1 MTSRIN
7 SSEDLGRRV
16 ARRILNQFF
25 TTQDYPYTRH
35 HLDSYDQFLSRDLIS
50 IFQSQNPV
58 RLVKERI
65 RDTSKY
71 AYNIEVYV
79 GGLDGTK
86 VEIGT
91 PVVNLDAADDVRM
104 LFPNEARLRNLTY
117 AAQVKVDILVRVI
130 FTDPSATGPNPEPY
144 ETKEKIFEGVNL
156 FKIPIMLHSRFCHL
170 HGKPKEFLIQAG
182 ECPFDNG
189 GYFIVDGAEKI
200 LIGRQEQAFNTL
212 YVSKQDSDEKI
223 STYANVISLSPKS
236 RRLTFTAFAIYR
248 SNGVIYATLPM
259 VRAPVNIFV
268 LFRALGIQSD
278 EAIVRMIFPDLTS
291 ADSQLL
297 ADKLIPTIINAYP
310 FLTTTLAIEYIKSL
324 TKGFSVATVLDILKN
339 KLFTHVDDTPGARA
353 TYLAECIRSIL
364 KVEHGFEKST
374 SRDDTRNQRCLT
386 SGFLVQDQFTGAY
399 DAWMKAVRF
408 EIDKYYNYNKTIY
421 SGLAFMNIFVDGNR
435 VNIFKEG
442 MITDQLNVGFKG
454 KWGSGLGEE
463 KTGVLQALSRLSY
476 LDFMSHCRRVV
487 LNFDT
492 GMKLT
497 GPRMLHGSQYGF
509 FCTNET
515 PSGASIG
522 ITKNL
527 TVLATISTGM
537 QNTKFV
543 NWLYERGGVVQC
555 ASVTADEKAFYVP
568 VSLNNG
574 IIGFTAD
581 PLTLLKVLKAMKHT
595 GFLPTFS
602 SIAFSYSQRRL
613 LIFTDEGRPLRPL
626 IVLSEGGKYPIEK
639 IATAKTWKE
648 LLVGTHPRQLN
659 ESLTFV
665 DPLEGR
671 EGKPTAED
679 YLKDLEPYKG
689 CIEYIDPYEQNE
701 ILIANYPEHIIA
713 KETTHVEIH
722 PSTILSILTTMI
734 PYANHNQSP
743 RNQLSDSQSKQSIS
757 IYATNWKN
765 RYDSSGHIAC
775 YGDAPISRTLYY
787 DYLAEGRIP
796 YGNNVILAIA
806 MHGGYNQDDGFVINK
821 TSLER
826 GLFRTVTYRSY
837 EFYEEDDEATGLK
850 KRIGNPAKIGEWL
863 DIRPGLDYLK
873 LDERGIVKIGE
884 YVDEDTVLVGGYY
897 QMEKGKYKDASI
909 TAKVWTRGI
918 VEDVVVTVNNKGL
931 RLVKVRVV
939 QDRVPELGDK
949 FCLTPDHDVLT
960 QTGWK
965 SIAQVD
971 ENDFVCTLNENGDIE
986 YSKPTGFYSFNCN
999 DESLYHIKSQQIELV
1014 TTFNHKMYVKP
1025 RGRTSYSLIP
1035 AKDIRGKR
1043 VQYKKHGRNTN
1054 AEYNIQLNGVKLF
1067 ENTDAFLEFLGYWIS
1082 DGWVYTRKDGE
1093 LRIELSL
1100 GRKED
1105 MIHVADL
1112 IKQMGYNSYS
1122 NTDFNKL
1129 FISSKTLGT
1138 YLKTFS
1144 NGAANKVLPVWVWK
1158 LSERQC
1164 RVLLAGLI
1172 GGDGTVTNS
1181 GTEKYYTTSVVLA
1194 DQFQRLCLHAGWSG
1208 NKKKLAEAGTQ
1219 TTIKGRLTQLNADY
1233 WSISIVKSKNEP
1245 MVNHGHSKSQNGQS
1259 ENTVKY
1265 TGGVYCI
1272 EVPSHVFYVRYNGK
1286 CVWTGNS
1293 NRHGQKGTIGAILPA
1308 TDLPSNRD
1316 GIVPDII
1323 ANPHA
1328 IPSRMTMAM
1337 LLETL
1342 LGKTAALHGAIG
1354 DATPFMNEGNP
1365 ADEIG
1370 AVLEGQYGF
1379 ERYSNEVLY
1388 DGISGK
1394 QMDVAIFIGPA
1405 YYMRLKHMVEDKWQ
1419 ARTNGRKEAK
1429 THQPTG
1435 GRGNEGGIRFGELE
1449 RDSVLCHGTMGFLQD
1464 TIMHRSDG
1472 AKFPICTGCG
1482 TIPIYNQKQGISI
1495 CPTCQGPVKFA
1506 GNSADNLE
1514 LIPPIKKQIAP
1525 IVEVEMPYCM
1535 KLLDQEMITFGN
1547 MPMRFLTTA
1556 GVDKLNGPNVI
1567 VGGEPTAIVQLPEL
1581 KLPEVQV
1588 PEIETVA
1595 ITNTEAMKAVLPK
1608 LEELADLAKKVGMTL
1623 VPETSAMARAIAS
1636 PEIALGNEVVP
1647 GSTETGEKV
1656 VEGSIAAEEEPEVQV
1671 LPGALPTSTE
1681 LKVLGS
1687 KAPITTPRVV
1697 APAPAITSEQ
1707 MANFIVNTAIN
1718 QPQLLQAAATQA
1730 QAAAAVPSGPTVIVD
1745 TSPSAL
1751 AADGLMAPT
1760 LRVAARRPRSE
1771 PRPKTSTAPA
1781 PAPAQAHGPIV
1792 VNKLG

>member
-35 HLDSYDQFLSRDLIS
+35 HIDSYDQFLSRDLIS

-58 RLVKERI
+58 RLVKERV

-71 AYNIEVYV
+71 AYNIELYV

-117 AAQVKVDILVRVI
+117 AANVKVDILVRVI
-130 FTDPSATGPNPEPY
+130 FTDPAATGANPEPF
-144 ETKEKIFEGVNL
+144 ETKEKLFEGVNL

-182 ECPFDNG
+182 ECPYDNG
-189 GYFIVDGAEKI
+189 GYFIVDGAEKV
-200 LIGRQEQAFNTL
+200 LIARQEQAFNTL
-212 YVSKQDSDEKI
+212 YVTKQESDEKI

-236 RRLTFTAFAIYR
+236 RRLTFTAFAINR
-248 SNGVIYATLPM
+248 TNKVIYATLPM
-259 VRAPVNIFV
+259 VRAPVNIFI

-278 EAIVRMIFPDLTS
+278 EAITRMIFPDLAS
-291 ADSQLL
+291 AESQFL

-310 FLTTTLAIEYIKSL
+310 FLTTTLAVEYIKSL
-324 TKGFSVATVLDILKN
+324 TKGFSIATVLDILKN

-364 KVEHGFEKST
+364 KVENGFESST

-386 SGFLVQDQFTGAY
+386 SGFLVQDQFTSAY
-399 DAWMKAVRF
+399 DSWMKAVRF
-408 EIDKYYNYNKTIY
+408 EIDTYYNYNKTIY
-421 SGLAFMNIFVDGNR
+421 SGLNFMNIFADGNR
-435 VNIFKEG
+435 VNLFKEG

-492 GMKLT
+492 SMKLT
-497 GPRMLHGSQYGF
+497 GPRKLHGSQYGF

-515 PSGASIG
+515 PNGASIG

-537 QNTKFV
+537 QNADFV
-543 NWLYERGGVVQC
+543 QWLYERGGVVQC
-555 ASVTADEKAFYVP
+555 SSVTADEKVFYVP
-568 VSLNNG
+568 VALNNG
-574 IIGFTAD
+574 IVGFTSD

-595 GFLPTFS
+595 GFLPSFT
-602 SIAFSYSQRRL
+602 SIAFSYSERRL

-626 IVLSEGGKYPIEK
+626 IVLGDNSHYPIEK
-639 IATAKTWKE
+639 IASAKTWKE
-648 LLVGTHPRQLN
+648 LLIGTHPRQPT
-659 ESLTFV
+659 ESVGFI
-665 DPLEGR
+665 DPLKGR
-671 EGKPTAED
+671 EGKPTVED

-701 ILIANYPEHIIA
+701 ILISNYPEHIIP

-806 MHGGYNQDDGFVINK
+806 MYEGYNQDDGFVINK
-821 TSLER
+821 TALER

-837 EFYEEDDEATGLK
+837 EFYEEDDDATGLK

-863 DIRPGLDYLK
+863 DIKPGLNYLK

-897 QMEKGKYKDASI
+897 QMEKGKYKDASV

-918 VEDVVVTVNNKGL
+918 VEDVIVTVNNKGL

-939 QDRVPELGDK
+939 QDRIPELGDK
-949 FCLTPDHDVLT
+949 F
-960 QTGWK
+960 
-965 SIAQVD
+965 
-971 ENDFVCTLNENGDIE
+971 
-986 YSKPTGFYSFNCN
+986 
-999 DESLYHIKSQQIELV
+999 
-1014 TTFNHKMYVKP
+1014 
-1025 RGRTSYSLIP
+1025 
-1035 AKDIRGKR
+1035 
-1043 VQYKKHGRNTN
+1043 
-1054 AEYNIQLNGVKLF
+1054 
-1067 ENTDAFLEFLGYWIS
+1067 
-1082 DGWVYTRKDGE
+1082 
-1093 LRIELSL
+1093 
-1100 GRKED
+1100 
-1105 MIHVADL
+1105 
-1112 IKQMGYNSYS
+1112 
-1122 NTDFNKL
+1122 
-1129 FISSKTLGT
+1129 
-1138 YLKTFS
+1138 
-1144 NGAANKVLPVWVWK
+1144 
-1158 LSERQC
+1158 
-1164 RVLLAGLI
+1164 
-1172 GGDGTVTNS
+1172 
-1181 GTEKYYTTSVVLA
+1181 
-1194 DQFQRLCLHAGWSG
+1194 
-1208 NKKKLAEAGTQ
+1208 
-1219 TTIKGRLTQLNADY
+1219 
-1233 WSISIVKSKNEP
+1233 
-1245 MVNHGHSKSQNGQS
+1245 
-1259 ENTVKY
+1259 
-1265 TGGVYCI
+1265 
-1272 EVPSHVFYVRYNGK
+1272 
-1286 CVWTGNS
+1286 S

-1308 TDLPSNRD
+1308 TDLPRSKD

-1370 AVLEGQYGF
+1370 AVLENQYGY

-1394 QMDVAIFIGPA
+1394 QMEVAIFIGPA

-1464 TIMHRSDG
+1464 TIMNRSDG
-1472 AKFPICTGCG
+1472 AKFPLCTGCG
-1482 TIPIYNQKQGISI
+1482 TIPIYNPKQGISI
-1495 CPTCQGPVKFA
+1495 CPLCQGPVKFA
-1506 GNSADNLE
+1506 GNTIDTLE

-1525 IVEVEMPYCM
+1525 IIEVEMPYCM
-1535 KLLDQEMITFGN
+1535 KLLDQEMITYAN
-1547 MPMRFLTTA
+1547 MPMRFVTTA

-1567 VGGEPTAIVQLPEL
+1567 VGNSVAAVQLPEL
-1581 KLPEVQV
+1581 RLPEVYV
-1588 PEIETVA
+1588 PEIETVT
-1595 ITNTEAMKAVLPK
+1595 ISNTETMKAVLPR

-1623 VPETSAMARAIAS
+1623 VPETSAMARS
-1636 PEIALGNEVVP
+1636 PEIALNNEVVP
-1647 GSTETGEKV
+1647 GSTELGEKI
-1656 VEGSIAAEEEPEVQV
+1656 VEGSANEEVEPEVQI
-1671 LPGALPTSTE
+1671 LPGALPPTSE

-1687 KAPITTPRVV
+1687 RAPITSPRIIP
-1697 APAPAITSEQ
+1697 PAPAITSEQ
-1707 MANFIVNTAIN
+1707 MANFIVNAAIN
-1718 QPQLLQAAATQA
+1718 QPHLLQAAATQA
-1730 QAAAAVPSGPTVIVD
+1730 QAASAVPSGPTVIVD
-1745 TSPSAL
+1745 TSPNAL
-1751 AADGLMAPT
+1751 AADGLMAPSG
-1760 LRVAARRPRSE
+1760 LRAATRRNRTPTAE
-1771 PRPKTSTAPA
+1771 PRPKAPA
-1781 PAPAQAHGPIV
+1781 PAPAYNGHGPIL